1 MDRGSMNGFSERAER
16 EIRGPVSF
24 PQIRERV
31 DGFPLPP
38 RHESFAPQDARVPS
52 RARTTKSDTFVYQHR
67 LLEPTDILL
76 DEETTSESEETTY
89 DGSAWLPPRSRS
101 RYPTSSVRTGSAPDE
116 DVSYERAVEA
126 RMREVFANE
135 VILVPG
141 SISKPRSFSDSANLF
156 TLASMQSRF
165 AHPLAIASS
174 MTGPSTQSRD
184 IRDTVGKV
192 TWSTGRSANAV
203 QQYSAS
209 KEDASLLLLLGGGH
223 HKDVLMEGRDDLA
236 EKGQT
241 IEAATEGVVAEEARP
256 MKGLPKAAKGKGK
269 AREVKPR
276 SVATQKAAIEK
287 TDDKRPAAQIVKGKG
302 KAKDTQKPAAA
313 KKIQAAKVKAQPKTN
328 KRKASSMSVSVP
340 ILEEAPPAKKVR
352 FESETSAGSQDG
364 PRLFISL
371 PSKARLEEM
380 LGRQPVWEVVSAS
393 SSATLGN
400 SSPPGKTPRNTASRS
415 TRKH

>member
-38 RHESFAPQDARVPS
+38 RHESFAPQDIHVPS

-76 DEETTSESEETTY
+76 DEETTSEPEETTY
-89 DGSAWLPPRSRS
+89 DGSAWSPPRSRS

-192 TWSTGRSANAV
+192 TWSTRRTASRV
-203 QQYSAS
+203 QDYSAS
-209 KEDASLLLLLGGGH
+209 KEEASLLLLLGSGH
-223 HKDVLMEGRDDLA
+223 HKAIVVENEDDT
-236 EKGQT
+236 EDDGQIT
-241 IEAATEGVVAEEARP
+241 EDDMQGVVVEGVRLIRGPPKATKGKGKAEESQPRRVEKQKDAIAKNDSKRP
-256 MKGLPKAAKGKGK
+256 GTRSAKGKGK
-269 AREVKPR
+269 TKVAERTAEVK
-276 SVATQKAAIEK
+276 
-287 TDDKRPAAQIVKGKG
+287 
-302 KAKDTQKPAAA
+302 
-313 KKIQAAKVKAQPKTN
+313 KIQPKTN
-328 KRKASSMSVSVP
+328 KRKVSSLSVSVP
-340 ILEEAPPAKKVR
+340 VVEEAPPAKRVR

-364 PRLFISL
+364 PKLFITL
-371 PSKARLEEM
+371 PSKAQLEEM
-380 LGRQPVWEVVSAS
+380 LGRQPTWEVASAS
-393 SSATLGN
+393 SSAIPSGMNGN
-400 SSPPGKTPRNTASRS
+400 NARLAKRPRKLVSGS

>member
-1 MDRGSMNGFSERAER
+1 MNSFSERAER

-31 DGFPLPP
+31 DEFPLPP
-38 RHESFAPQDARVPS
+38 QHESFAPQNIHEPS
-52 RARTTKSDTFVYQHR
+52 HARTTESDPFVYQHR

-89 DGSAWLPPRSRS
+89 DGSAWWPPRSRS

-209 KEDASLLLLLGGGH
+209 QEDASLLLLLGGGH
-223 HKDVLMEGRDDLA
+223 HEDVLMEGRDDPA
-236 EKGQT
+236 KKGQK
-241 IEAATEGVVAEEARP
+241 IEAATVVVEEARP
-256 MKGLPKAAKGKGK
+256 MEGLPKAAKGKGK
-269 AREVKPR
+269 AKEVKPR
-276 SVATQKAAIEK
+276 SVATQKATIEK
-287 TDDKRPAAQIVKGKG
+287 TDDKRPAAQSVKGKG
-302 KAKDTQKPAAA
+302 KAKDTQRLAEA

-328 KRKASSMSVSVP
+328 KRKASSLSVNVP
-340 ILEEAPPAKKVR
+340 VLEEAPPPAKRVR

-380 LGRQPVWEVVSAS
+380 LGRQPIWVSAS
-393 SSATLGN
+393 SF
-400 SSPPGKTPRNTASRS
+400 PRAILWF
-415 TRKH
+415 